1 MYTKLP
7 PFVIRVVSCGASTM
21 MLSFD
26 KVPLLLM
33 KCCTVFQKYLLDA
46 ELSLT
51 FS

>member
-7 PFVIRVVSCGASTM
+7 PFIIRVVSFGASTM

-33 KCCTVFQKYLLDA
+33 KGLKKFQKDLLDV
-46 ELSLT
+46 
-51 FS
+51 